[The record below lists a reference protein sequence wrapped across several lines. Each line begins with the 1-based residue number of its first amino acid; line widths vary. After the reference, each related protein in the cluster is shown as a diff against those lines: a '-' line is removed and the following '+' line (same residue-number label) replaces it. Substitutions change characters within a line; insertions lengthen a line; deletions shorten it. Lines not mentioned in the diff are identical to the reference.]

1 MIEDDNSEL
10 EKDKGA
16 GLGTVAAIVGALVII
31 SLIAANTTRI
41 NINFVVYKAH
51 NVPLWWYTV
60 IIIAL
65 TIITDRVVRFVTRRL
80 RMRKRKKSVS
90 RPGGTSQAVAVLHH
104 RQSQPHHHQPICVDE
119 TTHCDVLA
127 CAVSCQ

>member
-1 MIEDDNSEL
+1 MINDDNSEL
-10 EKDKGA
+10 EIDKGA
-16 GLGTVAAIVGALVII
+16 GLGTVAAIVGSLIII

-65 TIITDRVVRFVTRRL
+65 TILTDRVVRFVMRR
-80 RMRKRKKSVS
+80 RRIRKNNKER
-90 RPGGTSQAVAVLHH
+90 
-104 RQSQPHHHQPICVDE
+104 
-119 TTHCDVLA
+119 
-127 CAVSCQ
+127 

>member
-1 MIEDDNSEL
+1 MADDDNSEL
-10 EKDKGA
+10 EIDKGA

-31 SLIAANTTRI
+31 TLIAANTTRI

-65 TIITDRVVRFVTRRL
+65 TILTDRVVRFVTRRL
-80 RMRKRKKSVS
+80 RMRKRKKE
-90 RPGGTSQAVAVLHH
+90 R
-104 RQSQPHHHQPICVDE
+104 
-119 TTHCDVLA
+119 
-127 CAVSCQ
+127 

>member
-1 MIEDDNSEL
+1 MIDDDNSEL
-10 EKDKGA
+10 ETDKGA
-16 GLGTVAAIVGALVII
+16 GLGTVAAIVGAVVII

-65 TIITDRVVRFVTRRL
+65 TILTDRVVRFVTRRP
-80 RMRKRKKSVS
+80 RIRKNKKE
-90 RPGGTSQAVAVLHH
+90 R
-104 RQSQPHHHQPICVDE
+104 
-119 TTHCDVLA
+119 
-127 CAVSCQ
+127 

>member
-1 MIEDDNSEL
+1 MTDDDNSEL
-10 EKDKGA
+10 EIDKGA

-31 SLIAANTTRI
+31 TLIAANTTRI

-65 TIITDRVVRFVTRRL
+65 TILTDRVVRFVTRRL
-80 RMRKRKKSVS
+80 RMRNRKKE
-90 RPGGTSQAVAVLHH
+90 R
-104 RQSQPHHHQPICVDE
+104 
-119 TTHCDVLA
+119 
-127 CAVSCQ
+127 

>member
-1 MIEDDNSEL
+1 MIDDDNSEL
-10 EKDKGA
+10 ETDKGA
-16 GLGTVAAIVGALVII
+16 GLGTVAAIAGAVVII

-65 TIITDRVVRFVTRRL
+65 TILTDRVVRFVTRRL
-80 RMRKRKKSVS
+80 RMRKRKKE
-90 RPGGTSQAVAVLHH
+90 R
-104 RQSQPHHHQPICVDE
+104 
-119 TTHCDVLA
+119 
-127 CAVSCQ
+127 

>member
-1 MIEDDNSEL
+1 MIEDNNSEL

-65 TIITDRVVRFVTRRL
+65 TILTDRVVRFVTRRL

-90 RPGGTSQAVAVLHH
+90 
-104 RQSQPHHHQPICVDE
+104 
-119 TTHCDVLA
+119 
-127 CAVSCQ
+127 

>member
-1 MIEDDNSEL
+1 MTDDDNSEL
-10 EKDKGA
+10 EIDKGA

-31 SLIAANTTRI
+31 TLIAANTTRI

-65 TIITDRVVRFVTRRL
+65 TILTDRVVRFVTRRL
-80 RMRKRKKSVS
+80 RMRKRKNE
-90 RPGGTSQAVAVLHH
+90 R
-104 RQSQPHHHQPICVDE
+104 
-119 TTHCDVLA
+119 
-127 CAVSCQ
+127 

>member
-1 MIEDDNSEL
+1 MIDDDNSEL
-10 EKDKGA
+10 EIDKSA
-16 GLGTVAAIVGALVII
+16 GLGTVAAIVGSLIII

-65 TIITDRVVRFVTRRL
+65 TILTDRVVRFVMRR
-80 RMRKRKKSVS
+80 RRIRKNNKER
-90 RPGGTSQAVAVLHH
+90 
-104 RQSQPHHHQPICVDE
+104 
-119 TTHCDVLA
+119 
-127 CAVSCQ
+127 